1 MPTIQIEATLSA
13 EQLLNAA
20 RQMPR
25 RELYHFVEQVL
36 LLRAQQERG
45 ALPAAEAELLAQINQ
60 PVPADLQTRYD
71 ELLAR
76 RDASTLTPT
85 EQQELLRLTDQVELL
100 EAERMKH
107 LIELARLRQVSLD
120 EVMKQLGLPPLSYV

>member
-1 MPTIQIEATLSA
+1 MPTIQIEANLSS

-36 LLRAQQERG
+36 FLRAQRERG
-45 ALPAAEAELLAQINQ
+45 TIPVAESELLLKINQ
-60 PVPADLQTRYD
+60 PVPADVQQRYD
-71 ELLAR
+71 ELIAR
-76 RDASTLTPT
+76 RDARTLTP
-85 EQQELLRLTDQVELL
+85 EEHQELLRLTDQVELL

-107 LIELARLRQVSLD
+107 LIELAKLRQVSLD
-120 EVMKQLGLPPLSYV
+120 EIMRQLGLPPLSYV